1 MDVAAA
7 HDTRTLAAVVSAP
20 FGAVGIEVADGALT
34 ALHFLPDT
42 APLAAG
48 SEFAR
53 RVVAQ
58 IERYFDDPAAGF
70 DVPLQIRGTPFQRA
84 VWQQIA
90 AIECGRTRTYGDIAT
105 ELERG
110 GQFADARDVPA
121 RAVGQ
126 ACGDNRLPLVIP
138 CHRVIAAS
146 GLGGFAHRSGGFELT
161 VKRWLLEHEG
171 ALRGPLL

>member
-1 MDVAAA
+1 METATA
-7 HDTRTLAAVVSAP
+7 HEARTMAAVVAAP
-20 FGAVGIEVADGALT
+20 FGAVGIEVEDGALT

-42 APLAAG
+42 APMAATGELAQ
-48 SEFAR
+48 
-53 RVVAQ
+53 RVAAQ
-58 IERYFDDPAAGF
+58 LERYFKSPDAGF
-70 DVPLQIRGTPFQRA
+70 DLPLRIRGTPFQRA

-90 AIECGRTRTYGDIAT
+90 AIPCGRTRAYG
-105 ELERG
+105 ELAAEL
-110 GQFADARDVPA
+110 DAPA

-138 CHRVIAAS
+138 CHRVIGAN
-146 GLGGFAHRSGGFELT
+146 GIGGFAHRSGGFELT

>member
-1 MDVAAA
+1 MQTATAHEARTMAAIVA
-7 HDTRTLAAVVSAP
+7 AP

-34 ALHFLPDT
+34 ALHFLPPS
-42 APLAAG
+42 APVPATDAL
-48 SEFAR
+48 AR

-58 IERYFDDPAAGF
+58 LERYFATPDAEF
-70 DVPLQIRGTPFQRA
+70 DLPLRIRGTPVQRA

-90 AIECGRTRTYGDIAT
+90 AIPCGRTRAYG
-105 ELERG
+105 ELAAEL
-110 GQFADARDVPA
+110 AAPA

-138 CHRVIAAS
+138 CHRVIGAS
-146 GLGGFAHRSGGFELT
+146 GIGGFAHRSDGFELT